1 MKIIRIFAVFAI
13 LAMSASSYATGIRL
27 FTMVSKGKTPTLA
40 IESTLPLKI
49 DAEALAK
56 ARSMKSIYVDDIQLP
71 AVPGLP
77 ISVDLELSEFSVIG
91 PNTRIVIQNG
101 DKETEG
107 AMPTVKT
114 YRGKVVGDPNTHVV
128 LCLTNDKVS
137 GMIRFNGR
145 EQFTIGYDKT
155 PSLAYVTVTSALTGV
170 VGGGECAI
178 DNEKLYDPTNSLE
191 KFAKVKTSGKT
202 PSQKPQVAT
211 KSATIAFDADKQ
223 CYDFFGDQTSLT
235 DYLVA
240 RLAVIS
246 SVYESEL
253 DVALQLGRLKIY
265 TTADPYT
272 GTSLQPLLQSFTNYW
287 SANNSSIDRT
297 LAHLISKKIPGGGAA
312 GLAWLSGLCKKNIG
326 YAVTSIMGSTSF
338 PSVDESVIA
347 HEIGHNF
354 GSAHTHNCAA
364 YPPDGID
371 HCVAAEGGCSWTPQQ
386 VPGSIMSYC
395 NNKEFTFD
403 TPNDHR
409 VIETI
414 QSNINEA
421 VCLGSVAGIETIPDA
436 LAFAGK
442 TAIHNK
448 KDSTFTG
455 LIRSIGTVPLVI
467 SNLIIDPGTDTEF
480 VLKSPKT
487 FPITLQPNQSANVTV
502 TFQPKF
508 GAERTGQLT
517 IYHNGAGSP
526 SVVDISGIGAAPE
539 VQELFGG
546 IDYGV
551 ITYKKPI
558 DTQFVYLRNVGD
570 APLTIYRKF
579 IDGTDSN
586 DWTIISNGAPETVLP
601 NKTTFVKI
609 RFKASH
615 LDENSAFFNVEH
627 DAFNSP
633 MFVSLDA
640 NVSAFD
646 TAQIS
651 VGNNAAAAGIKI
663 NISPN
668 PSNSKV
674 TVDISTPEA
683 LVGKEVIL
691 TVVDMLGKNVTALFD
706 GKLTASSSHYSWQP
720 ESTVADG
727 VYTLI
732 TTINGKSYT
741 QQIVRVK

>member
-1 MKIIRIFAVFAI
+1 MKIIRLFAVFAI

-27 FTMVSKGKTPTLA
+27 FTTVSKGKTPTLA

-49 DAEALAK
+49 DAEALAQ
-56 ARSMKSIYVDDIQLP
+56 ARSMKSIYLDDIQLP
-71 AVPGLP
+71 AVSGLP

-145 EQFTIGYDKT
+145 EQFTIGYDNT

-170 VGGGECAI
+170 VGGGECAM

-191 KFAKVKTSGKT
+191 RFAKVKTSGKT

-223 CYDFFGDQTSLT
+223 CYDFFGDETALT

-246 SVYESEL
+246 SVYESDL

-326 YAVTSIMGSTSF
+326 YAVTSIMGNTSF

-436 LAFAGK
+436 VGFAGK

-448 KDSTFTG
+448 KDSTFTN
-455 LIRSIGTVPLVI
+455 LIRSVGTVPLVI

-487 FPITLQPNQSANVTV
+487 FPITLQPNQSANVTI

-586 DWTIISNGAPETVLP
+586 DWTVISNGAPETVLP

-615 LDENSAFFNVEH
+615 LEENSAFFNVEH

-674 TVDISTPEA
+674 TVDVSTPEA

-691 TVVDMLGKNVTALFD
+691 TVVDMLGKNVTTLFD